1 MRGSGDRAAT
11 GRHRVPVLGQQLPPS
26 SEKQSPPPW
35 SLSSEQPQHPP
46 NCLLSASPDR
56 LLKTGSSW
64 GGVGWGG
71 ARPSR
76 ASGPFLAQLTQ
87 PRPCR
92 PPLSAEHCPADPGP
106 SLGLCPSWKTLPPI
120 LTMFWRSPLAFLFR
134 CSLWDTP
141 TSACFLSLW
150 GGGQPPHVK
159 EPLLAPVE
167 CQHLGQL
174 LARRRCSVTIR

>member
-1 MRGSGDRAAT
+1 MCEAPVIEQPPGGT
-11 GRHRVPVLGQQLPPS
+11 G
-26 SEKQSPPPW
+26 
-35 SLSSEQPQHPP
+35 SLSLGSSFRPQARSSPHPHGVFHP
-46 NCLLSASPDR
+46 NSLSTPQTVFSR
-56 LLKTGSSW
+56 LLQTGFSRQAAP
-64 GGVGWGG
+64 GVGWGG